1 MEGGLMMNRKTAL
14 LIVFIFG
21 LSLVFISCAG
31 MPAKPTE
38 ANFKTPVIILDTA
51 FVPKYFGY
59 WFYDAK
65 ITPVKGKA
73 GGNSSPLIV
82 SLVFNITNPNTYP
95 IKLDGFVFTVAFEGI
110 DVNMINVL
118 ETQWIPPG
126 KTNQLS
132 VMSTIDIGELLTS
145 LLIASYEK
153 VKAKNTNA
161 WALIE
166 KWWIEVPNMT
176 VPIGVEKGAATF
188 TADSVQKIIPFT
200 AKYPK

>member
-1 MEGGLMMNRKTAL
+1 
-14 LIVFIFG
+14 V
-21 LSLVFISCAG
+21 IS
-31 MPAKPTE
+31 
-38 ANFKTPVIILDTA
+38 LDTV

-59 WFYDAK
+59 WFYNAQ

-73 GGNSSPLIV
+73 GNNSSPLTV
-82 SLVFNITNPNTYP
+82 SLLFNITNPNNYP
-95 IKLDGFVFTVAFEGI
+95 VKLDGLVFTVAFEGI

-118 ETQWIPPG
+118 ETQWIPAG
-126 KTNQLS
+126 KTNQIS
-132 VMSTIDIGELLTS
+132 VMSTIDIAELLGS
-145 LLIASYEK
+145 LSVASYEK

-166 KWWIEVPNMT
+166 KWWTEIPNMT

-188 TADSVQKIIPFT
+188 TADGVQKVIPFT

>member
-1 MEGGLMMNRKTAL
+1 MMNKKRILMITC
-14 LIVFIFG
+14 IFG
-21 LSLVFISCAG
+21 IGLILMSCAG
-31 MPAKPTE
+31 MPTKPTE
-38 ANFKTPVIILDTA
+38 ANFKAPAISLDTV

-73 GGNSSPLIV
+73 GNNSSPLTV
-82 SLVFNITNPNTYP
+82 SLLFNITNPNNYP
-95 IKLDGFVFTVAFEGI
+95 VKLDGLVFTVAFEGI

-118 ETQWIPPG
+118 ETQWIPAG
-126 KTNQLS
+126 KTNQIS
-132 VMSTIDIGELLTS
+132 VISTIDIAELLGS
-145 LLIASYEK
+145 LSVASYEK
-153 VKAKNTNA
+153 VKAKNTNP

-166 KWWIEVPNMT
+166 KWWTEIPNMT

-188 TADSVQKIIPFT
+188 TADGVQKIIPFT

>member
-1 MEGGLMMNRKTAL
+1 MMNKKTILLIACIMGVALMMT
-14 LIVFIFG
+14 
-21 LSLVFISCAG
+21 SCCG
-31 MPAKPTE
+31 MQKKPTE
-38 ANFKTPVIILDTA
+38 ANFKAPVISLDTV

-73 GGNSSPLIV
+73 GNNSSPLTV
-82 SLVFNITNPNTYP
+82 SLLFNITNPNNYP
-95 IKLDGFVFTVAFEGI
+95 VKLDGLVFTVSFENI

-118 ETQWIPPG
+118 ETQWIPAG

-145 LLIASYEK
+145 LLIASHEK

-166 KWWIEVPNMT
+166 KWWTEIPNMT

-188 TADSVQKIIPFT
+188 VADGVQKIIPFT

>member
-1 MEGGLMMNRKTAL
+1 MNKKTAL
-14 LIVFIFG
+14 LMAFIFG
-21 LSLVFISCAG
+21 IGLVFISCAG
-31 MPAKPTE
+31 MPTKPTE
-38 ANFKTPVIILDTA
+38 ANFKAPVISLDTVY
-51 FVPKYFGY
+51 VPKYFGY
-59 WFYDAK
+59 WFYNAQ

-73 GGNSSPLIV
+73 GNNSSPLTV
-82 SLVFNITNPNTYP
+82 SLVFNITNPNNYP
-95 IKLDGFVFTVAFEGI
+95 VKLDSFVFTVAFEGI

-118 ETQWIPPG
+118 ETQWIPAG

-132 VMSTIDIGELLTS
+132 VMSTIDIAELLGS
-145 LLIASYEK
+145 LLVASHEK

-166 KWWIEVPNMT
+166 KWWTEVPNMT

-188 TADSVQKIIPFT
+188 TADGVQKIIPFS